1 MYGGREKDFLR
12 FGTLLIYDYFSPTL
26 GPNSWPKSHEFYSI
40 GRGRHGHHYNA
51 FSFFPHMCESRGEDF
66 WEFGFFIY
74 SASSLA
80 PGGGEAMNLT
90 ILIPY
95 GRKPNCNRSPE
106 CLDLKWRGI
115 KRYATEKGRINAY
128 ATETGVIH
136 QHQSTNISTHWRSRP
151 KMAWILLKYTDR
163 YVQPYLKSWKSCV
176 TKLRIL
182 REFSLSSMDTYL
194 FLNLVVNLT

>member
-1 MYGGREKDFLR
+1 MRIWIFHIFSLV
-12 FGTLLIYDYFSPTL
+12 FGTR
-26 GPNSWPKSHEFYSI
+26 WWWSHEFNNFDSI
-40 GRGRHGHHYNA
+40 EMHK
-51 FSFFPHMCESRGEDF
+51 D
-66 WEFGFFIY
+66 
-74 SASSLA
+74 
-80 PGGGEAMNLT
+80 
-90 ILIPY
+90 

-182 REFSLSSMDTYL
+182 REFSLSSMDIYL